1 MLASLAQLVAHRTC
15 NAGVRG
21 SSPLG
26 SSGVSMDLTGASNFE
41 TFVALKAAR
50 LDDQLA
56 FAIAAGACDQLT
68 ESVLALLK
76 TEFSLH
82 WGGIAEAIA
91 DYPAIGLREITQIVN
106 QAGAD
111 RFLSAVV
118 SLVNKLRDLYA
129 ETDLNSIGHGLA
141 WQVPKFVSLP
151 AESFWSSMPQR
162 SVVSIRNINGQ
173 SLWDD
178 FMAPSANEPVVL
190 SERPTMD
197 GKLLELHSTQDWL
210 GLVTQFP
217 KAIKFASAPSD
228 SLIGDFVVPDWSQI
242 ARHYDAVFLSLGC
255 YLQTAYRSLPIENS
269 GKKTMLAG
277 WQPASIIKFLP
288 G

>member
-1 MLASLAQLVAHRTC
+1 
-15 NAGVRG
+15 
-21 SSPLG
+21 
-26 SSGVSMDLTGASNFE
+26 MDLTGASNFE
-41 TFVALKAAR
+41 MFVALKAAR
-50 LDDQLA
+50 LEDPLA
-56 FAIAAGACDQLT
+56 HAIASSTCDFLT
-68 ESVLALLK
+68 ECIEETLLSD
-76 TEFSLH
+76 FSLH

-129 ETDLNSIGHGLA
+129 ETDLNSNGLGSA
-141 WQVPKFVSLP
+141 WQAPKFVFLP

-190 SERPTMD
+190 SAQPTLD
-197 GKLLELHSTQDWL
+197 AKLLELHSTQDWL
-210 GLVTQFP
+210 GLVTRFP

-242 ARHYDAVFLSLGC
+242 ARHFDAVFLSLGC

-277 WQPASIIKFLP
+277 WHPASIIKFLP

>member
-1 MLASLAQLVAHRTC
+1 
-15 NAGVRG
+15 
-21 SSPLG
+21 
-26 SSGVSMDLTGASNFE
+26 MDLTGASNFE
-41 TFVALKAAR
+41 MFVALKAAR
-50 LDDQLA
+50 LEDPLA
-56 FAIAAGACDQLT
+56 HAIASSTCDFLT
-68 ESVLALLK
+68 ECIEETLLSD
-76 TEFSLH
+76 FSLH

-129 ETDLNSIGHGLA
+129 ETDLNSNGLGSA
-141 WQVPKFVSLP
+141 WQAPKFVFLP

-190 SERPTMD
+190 SEGPTLD
-197 GKLLELHSTQDWL
+197 GKLLELHSTQGWL

-242 ARHYDAVFLSLGC
+242 ARHYDALFLSLGC

-277 WQPASIIKFLP
+277 WHPASIIKFLP